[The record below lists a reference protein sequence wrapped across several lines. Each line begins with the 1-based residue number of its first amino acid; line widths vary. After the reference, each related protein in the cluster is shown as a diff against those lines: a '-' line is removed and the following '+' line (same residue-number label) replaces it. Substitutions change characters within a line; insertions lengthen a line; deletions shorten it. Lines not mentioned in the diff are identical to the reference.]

1 MAVNNNKIK
10 GKKEFFNKG
19 TCSRTFF
26 YILNREFG
34 HPKEKEEWATDLLAG
49 GINQMGYQCGM
60 LWGASLG
67 VGAEVYRKHGN
78 SGLAISI
85 IINTT
90 QKLMSSFEGTSGS
103 IECEEITNTDFT
115 KKWDF
120 AKYMITGRFYN
131 CFRLADKWGQESVDI
146 TKEEISKQIDTPDYE
161 VYSCASE
168 LLKQMGASEEEITMA
183 SGFAGGLGLR
193 GSGCGALSAA
203 IWKISLET
211 VKQTNKRQTTAN
223 EKINALINK
232 FNKETEYE
240 VECSQICGRNFKSLK
255 EHSDYIKNGGCKKL
269 ISTLADKIL

>member
-90 QKLMSSFEGTSGS
+90 QKLMSSFEKTSGS

-168 LLKQMGASEEEITMA
+168 LLNQMGASEEEITMV

-211 VKQTNKRQTTAN
+211 VKHTNKRQTTAD
-223 EKINALINK
+223 EKINTLINK

-240 VECSQICGRNFKSLK
+240 VECSQICGRNFKSLQ

-269 ISTLADKIL
+269 ISTLAEKI

>member
-67 VGAEVYRKHGN
+67 VGAQVYRKHGN

-90 QKLMSSFEGTSGS
+90 QKLMSSFEKTSGS

-168 LLKQMGASEEEITMA
+168 LLKQMGASDEEITMA

-223 EKINALINK
+223 EKIKALINK
-232 FNKETEYE
+232 FNKETDYE
-240 VECSQICGRNFKSLK
+240 VECSQICGRNFKSLE

-269 ISTLADKIL
+269 ISTLAEKI

>member
-1 MAVNNNKIK
+1 MNKENSKPRIK

-49 GINQMGYQCGM
+49 GINQLGYQCGM

-67 VGAEVYRKHGN
+67 VGAEVYRQHGN
-78 SGLAISI
+78 SGLAISA

-90 QKLMSSFEGTSGS
+90 QKLMISFEETSGS

-131 CFRLADKWGQESVDI
+131 CFRLADKWGQASVDI
-146 TKEEISKQIDTPDYE
+146 TKEELSKEINKPDYE

-168 LLKQMGASEEEITMA
+168 LLKQMGASEEEIIMA

-211 VKQTNKRQTTAN
+211 VKQTNKRQTAAD
-223 EKINALINK
+223 EKIKTLIDK
-232 FNKETEYE
+232 FYQETEYE
-240 VECSQICGRNFKSLK
+240 VECSVICGQKFSSLK
-255 EHSDYIKNGGCKKL
+255 EHSEYIKNGGCKKL
-269 ISTLADKIL
+269 INTLS